1 MTHDFLSVQF
11 IYRNESLSLS
21 GFPSVTFTHIQ
32 TEMGKVMMMKTT
44 DSRVSTLP
52 TASTTTSPLLWP
64 PPAEDGEAAGWM
76 KLKPALC

>member
-32 TEMGKVMMMKTT
+32 PEMGKVMMMMKTT
-44 DSRVSTLP
+44 DSRVP
-52 TASTTTSPLLWP
+52 TASTTASLLLWP

-76 KLKPALC
+76 KLKLALC

>member
-1 MTHDFLSVQF
+1 MTHDLLSVQF

-21 GFPSVTFTHIQ
+21 GFPSLTFTHIQ
-32 TEMGKVMMMKTT
+32 AEMGKVTT

-52 TASTTTSPLLWP
+52 TASTTTPPLLWP

-76 KLKPALC
+76 KL